1 MTSLRF
7 TLDLSPLGH
16 ALRELDDNLDD
27 AMAGALR
34 DAGIMVASEA
44 RTHHEFTD
52 RTGNL
57 SRNIR
62 TEPVE
67 GTFFG
72 GDLSVQV
79 VADTPYAKFVEDGT
93 REHPIEARRAKALRY
108 YQNGRLMFRKRVQHP
123 GTRPYLYLKGSLDRL
138 FPAVT
143 ARHEQA
149 LRDGFARSGFEVG

>member
-1 MTSLRF
+1 MLRF
-7 TLDLSPLGH
+7 TLDVSPLGQ
-16 ALRELDDNLDD
+16 ALRAIEDNLDD
-27 AMAGALR
+27 AVAEALR
-34 DAGIMVASEA
+34 DAGVMVASEA

-57 SRNIR
+57 SRKIR
-62 TEPVE
+62 SEPTE
-67 GTFFG
+67 GSFFG

-93 REHPIEARRAKALRY
+93 RAHPIEARRAKVLRY
-108 YQNGRLMFRKRVQHP
+108 YQNGRLMFRKRVRHP
-123 GTRPYLYLKGSLDRL
+123 GTRPYLYLKGALDRL

-149 LRDGFARSGFEVG
+149 LRDGFARSGFEVT